1 MGVGLQPRDQGGL
14 APSAGEAMSMIQEIK
29 TRALTMN
36 PVEVSSDELRAVDT
50 ELKALI
56 TRISTLSSYDDAVD
70 DLRELGEFQETL
82 ALVWFQHDV
91 EILPDQKTLVRKFD
105 RSDDPDTCKYTFEE
119 IRNGRFLIT

>member
-1 MGVGLQPRDQGGL
+1 
-14 APSAGEAMSMIQEIK
+14 MSTIQEIK

-82 ALVWFQHDV
+82 ALVWF
-91 EILPDQKTLVRKFD
+91 
-105 RSDDPDTCKYTFEE
+105 
-119 IRNGRFLIT
+119 